1 MASNKGK
8 KKVKYDP
15 MESIRQEKQ
24 NRKVRD
30 QEMAKKHQEQE
41 AIVAKRAKE
50 RLQKEQER

>member
-30 QEMAKKHQEQE
+30 QELSKKHQEQE
-41 AIVAKRAKE
+41 AIVAK
-50 RLQKEQER
+50 